1 MPDSAP
7 AELDL
12 MLLFRGEVDDYLT
25 KLNSGLLALE
35 TGTAKDP
42 VAAVRELNRL
52 AHSMKGAARSV
63 GLGIVEIVAH
73 YLEDLFEAAMQDR
86 LQLNPSTCDLFYDG
100 LDVIQHVVDSSGN
113 SAEALADILT
123 RLESVVNA
131 LPPKSDTRPKPL
143 SAVPCQPWCTQAA
156 SHQCP
161 TCYRMS
167 PDNLANAMPRS
178 GGNLF
183 SPSARSAGA

>member
-63 GLGIVEIVAH
+63 A
-73 YLEDLFEAAMQDR
+73 
-86 LQLNPSTCDLFYDG
+86 
-100 LDVIQHVVDSSGN
+100 
-113 SAEALADILT
+113 
-123 RLESVVNA
+123 
-131 LPPKSDTRPKPL
+131 
-143 SAVPCQPWCTQAA
+143 
-156 SHQCP
+156 
-161 TCYRMS
+161 
-167 PDNLANAMPRS
+167 
-178 GGNLF
+178 
-183 SPSARSAGA
+183 